1 MRKLKKYEN
10 FITDLNR
17 DSSALDYVPRHN
29 PVVNQEA
36 QEFVD
41 SMMHNNYEILFKVAG
56 VEMPKDLDSNDMDPL
71 FDDVREKA
79 IKYFI
84 KNPELIGKE
93 DMVVK
98 QFKVNGG
105 DGIPRM
111 SNIGG
116 TSHANSI
123 RIGESKSNFDSEIN
137 ITEDDMNQFNS
148 AEPLIE
154 LIRNGKVGLGNKKVK
169 FNKSD
174 KETIKTLDIYFEID
188 KKDLE
193 SDSDEEE

>member
-41 SMMHNNYEILFKVAG
+41 SLMHNNYEILFKVAG

-137 ITEDDMNQFNS
+137 ITEDDMTQFNS

-188 KKDLE
+188 QKDLE